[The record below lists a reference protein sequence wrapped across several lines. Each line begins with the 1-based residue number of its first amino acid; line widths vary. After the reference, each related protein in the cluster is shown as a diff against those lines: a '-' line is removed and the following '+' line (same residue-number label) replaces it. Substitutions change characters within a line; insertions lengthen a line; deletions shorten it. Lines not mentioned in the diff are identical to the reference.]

1 MQSKSFQ
8 PKKIEINSMH
18 IRNKNLILFACI
30 GVILILAGVVFLRS
44 SYVLNRVRLILEF
57 ELQKR
62 TKHSVAI
69 DTVSGNVFTGLNI
82 KGIEITDADSE
93 SPPLIAIEE
102 IRVKY
107 SLWSLVQ
114 RKILIPQFHIHQ
126 PQVNVRMAADGTIN
140 LTELIP
146 EVESDAGA
154 KFPLQLLISDID
166 IEDISLEDGVIVFA
180 DANGSRSVRING
192 IYSHSRVDGSLRNWK
207 YRGQLEIRD
216 GGLELNGV
224 DTQIDEFRTEF
235 ELQKDRGVLHSLRLA
250 VGNSL
255 LILAGEA
262 NNLDTRASQLET
274 EMQLTFDFRDVQ
286 KIFPIP
292 VEIEGVGEVN
302 GEISGPVSEI
312 AGSIAVSLPSVRLST
327 LQFED
332 LAIRAEFTPHSVRIT
347 NMDALFAS
355 GKLTGGAEINL
366 QPQQEDFQASTYK
379 GWIQF
384 DSLRAEEVLP
394 LIDFP
399 QSVLDLS
406 AELNGEVQFTGNS
419 SDLRKISLDG
429 SMELD
434 DARLNGVPIRPSVA
448 QYQLEDDHLSV
459 AANLD
464 DAEIQIRGRAGLTG
478 SHDMDLRIDRI
489 DIDKLSQIMKIP
501 DLGGEGVLTG
511 KSSAGAGNNPEY
523 SLQGFLRVPEATL
536 YDVPIG
542 VLTTDFLYTE
552 NQVLLNSIRLVKG
565 DSELIADGIAR
576 LTEDTPIE
584 LKVRAL
590 PLQIADYV
598 RLAGD
603 DYPIEG
609 IATGEL
615 VLDGTLTRLHGRGT
629 LQIQSGKA
637 WDLMLD
643 PLVLPIE
650 IENYVVKVPD
660 FEVFTR
666 GQKGILNAQI
676 DPNQDY
682 ILDFQ
687 SESMQLAE
695 IALARGLTNFLLD
708 ADLIVTA
715 KGQANAAAPVVD
727 VTFDFSNVTYAGN
740 PLEDV
745 HITGIYT
752 NNALNFEGVGFNDTC
767 QVEGVLE
774 SLEGIPYQIA
784 VDAVG
789 TDLLP
794 FLRIFNLSDYFTG
807 TADGRVEIEGTLDDL
822 SKFKFDMTLSNA
834 ALDVKGRKVTN
845 PDPIRV
851 AFMDNLWRVESF
863 VLADSRDATPFLNAS
878 GTFPIRSE
886 IGTPVHAEAISE
898 FAFTVEADRFP
909 LEGLTRLLGLAP
921 LFSGDI
927 NYRLTG
933 SGTYEAP
940 QLELNWNI
948 PDMMLHTPIG
958 QISIREAVGGLAY
971 KDGSLNIKSFNLF
984 LLGNPIKVEG
994 GLQVDFQSFGSSRL
1008 NLHTSCPNFKL
1019 DSKDFQ
1025 NLPDYLRDYRI
1036 LFDLEA
1042 EITGDLAQPQLT
1054 ASIDALQRTLQVLDL
1069 PQPIENLKATI
1080 EVSAGQKESP
1090 DLLTVNVKS
1099 ADWQFE
1105 GGRYHAWGVW
1115 SVPRLDAGLPLTSIA
1130 QVLEQHDSIQFQLHV
1145 NGVGVNIG
1153 TALNYIAKRE
1163 LYGVGGQANIGLSLQ
1178 GNGYSPDQISAT
1190 LTCDRLRVKVH
1201 NRHLRNISQ
1210 IRCHFSDRELTF
1222 DPVEIGDR
1230 NTAWINATGRID
1242 LDGNMDFAIA
1252 LDRLPYGVL
1261 VPAITLTLF
1270 DQSFLKFD
1278 GFLTSQIR
1286 VSGDLVN
1293 PILTAEWK
1301 SDGQVGNAN
1310 LKDSGRAEYQDK
1322 LLSLQNIQRIAGV
1335 RKQLEM
1341 SGTIPINLAVQPLS
1355 LEDRLLDLPID
1366 LKLTGKQI
1374 SLVPLGLLLHPLIEH
1389 ADGIADIDLRIQG
1402 TTASPYP
1409 QGTFSAQKGTV
1420 KLLNFDTPI
1429 SNGAFKLQASRGEIR
1444 IPTLSFRLGQ
1454 GEYTAEINCALDGL
1468 IATDFEV
1475 TRFTAQKVRLADFIG
1490 DQSRFLNPT
1499 VSRFLRSDPIGTD
1512 VASAEVLKGYI
1523 TAEASMQIP
1532 IKRFLIPGETAWIP
1546 KFTKPFNL
1554 PNVVKYV
1561 TGRLNVQDILI
1572 EGLGYRIRNPRP
1584 IEIRLLNQKLS
1595 LEEGFSLEDQKST
1608 VNETKRL
1615 RIVGFGSWELGKKL
1629 LFHIDMKNLD
1639 LGFIS
1644 GFLPDAYAVR
1654 GSLNSSL
1661 DVRGTD
1667 AEPKISFMW
1676 ETPQLEINRA
1686 EVDQFIGNI
1695 TYDNGKIRV
1704 SGKQN
1709 DYAHLSLG
1717 KNHAALSMLIPFQ
1730 LSLIDFKAQP
1740 LREDIEGGLD
1750 VAIENLDFLSLIFP
1764 QFAFIEGKGAIN
1776 ATLGGQ
1782 YDLPMLKGST
1792 TLTGVAF
1799 ELPNSHISLRN
1810 GTAHLNVTEKGV
1822 NLERVAGDMN
1832 GGTFEISGAIR
1843 SEWFDVQH
1851 IDVVAQLGEG
1861 TVFKQPELYEFE
1873 CQNVDLQMRGDV
1885 TTDGRRRLPPL
1896 KGSVRVK
1903 NGRYRQDWKQ
1913 LVQDLVDKVAE
1924 VQFQVWFDYPVV
1936 RDIHLDLDIVTPNN
1950 FMVESNLEEVFTHFG
1965 EIEIETSINGE
1976 LVGPIQKPIFSG
1988 RVDLLEGELSLSGGH
2003 ELEIREG
2010 SYVENRNTLEFNP
2023 WYEIIAETVEPIRG
2037 VQVPDSNGENRTKD
2051 LRVIMTL
2058 SGYLNDKHPPEFEA
2072 EVLRKGAGEEYNLSQ
2087 QQILSILTLGGVDP
2101 LDSEIATPSR
2111 VFQDYLGNRFAK
2123 VAGLRE
2129 SRVDLSPDNFEESR
2143 FLLTKEF
2150 RERLSLTYS
2159 STFQLHTEPRIE
2171 VEYQINRHFYIKG
2184 ERNERGKYGVD
2195 LKLERRF

>member
-1 MQSKSFQ
+1 MRIRSK
-8 PKKIEINSMH
+8 H
-18 IRNKNLILFACI
+18 LILFACL
-30 GVILILAGVVFLRS
+30 GVTLILAGVLFLRS
-44 SYVLNRVRLILEF
+44 AYVLNRVRLVLES

-62 TKHSVAI
+62 TKHPVAI
-69 DTVSGNVFTGLNI
+69 DTVSGNLFTGLNI
-82 KGIEITDADSE
+82 KGIQITDASPAN
-93 SPPLIAIEE
+93 PPLIAIEE

-107 SLWSLVQ
+107 SLWNLAQ
-114 RKILIPQFHIHQ
+114 RKILIPQFHVHQ
-126 PQVNVRMAADGTIN
+126 PRVNTRMAADGTIN

-146 EVESDAGA
+146 EVESGGGG
-154 KFPLQLLISDID
+154 KFPLQLLISDIV
-166 IEDISLEDGVIVFA
+166 IEDISVEDGIIVFEDA
-180 DANGSRSVRING
+180 DGSHRVRIGG
-192 IYSHSRVDGSLRNWK
+192 IYSRSRVDGSLRNWK

-224 DTQIDEFRTEF
+224 ETPIDEFRTEF

-250 VGNSL
+250 LGNSL

-262 NNLDTRASQLET
+262 NNLGQRSSQLET
-274 EMQLTFDFRDVQ
+274 QMQMTFDFRDMQ

-292 VEIEGVGEVN
+292 AEVEGVGEMN

-327 LQFED
+327 LQFEN

-366 QPQQEDFQASTYK
+366 QPQQEESPTYK
-379 GWIQF
+379 GWARF

-399 QSVLDLS
+399 QSVLDLN
-406 AELNGEVQFTGNS
+406 ADLNGMVQFTGNS
-419 SDLRKISLDG
+419 SDLRKLSLDG

-448 QYQLEDDHLSV
+448 RYRLKDDHLSV

-464 DAEIQIRGRAGLTG
+464 DAEIQIHGRAGLTG
-478 SHDMDLRIDRI
+478 SHDMALRIERI
-489 DIDKLSQIMKIP
+489 DVGKLSRIMKIP

-511 KSSAGAGNNPEY
+511 KSSAGAGDNPEY

-552 NQVLLNSIRLVKG
+552 NQVLLNSIRLAKG

-609 IATGEL
+609 VATGEL
-615 VLDGTLTRLHGRGT
+615 VLDGTLARLNGRGV
-629 LQIQSGKA
+629 LQIQSAKA

-687 SESMQLAE
+687 SESMKLAE
-695 IALARGLTNFLLD
+695 IALARGLTDFLLD

-715 KGQANAAAPVVD
+715 KGQANAADPVVD
-727 VTFDFSNVTYAGN
+727 VAFDFSNVTYAGN

-767 QVEGVLE
+767 QVRGVLE
-774 SLEGIPYQIA
+774 SVEGIPYQIA

-789 TDLLP
+789 TNLLP
-794 FLRIFNLSDYFTG
+794 FLRIFNLADYFTG
-807 TADGRVEIEGTLDDL
+807 TADGRIEIEGILDDL
-822 SKFKFDMTLSNA
+822 SQLKFDMTLSNA
-834 ALDVKGRKVTN
+834 ALDVKGRRVTN
-845 PDPIRV
+845 PAPIRV

-863 VLADSRDATPFLNAS
+863 VLADSRDATPFLNAV

-886 IGTPVHAEAISE
+886 IGTPARTETTSE

-909 LEGLTRLLGLAP
+909 LEGLARLLGLAP

-940 QLELNWNI
+940 QLELHWNI

-971 KDGSLNIKSFNLF
+971 KDGSLNVESFDLF
-984 LLGNPIKVEG
+984 LLDNPVQIEG
-994 GLQVDFQSFGSSRL
+994 GLHVDFQSFESSRL

-1025 NLPDYLRDYRI
+1025 NLPDYLHNYRI

-1042 EITGDLAQPQLT
+1042 KITGDLAQPELT
-1054 ASIDALQRTLQVLDL
+1054 ASIDAFQRTLQVLDL
-1069 PQPIENLKATI
+1069 PQPIENLKVVI

-1090 DLLTVNVKS
+1090 DLLAVNVKS
-1099 ADWQFE
+1099 ADWQFA
-1105 GGRYHAWGVW
+1105 GGRYHASGVW
-1115 SVPRLDAGLPLTSIA
+1115 NLPRLDAGLPLTSIVE
-1130 QVLEQHDSIQFQLHV
+1130 VLEQHDSVRFQLHV

-1153 TALNYIAKRE
+1153 AALNYITKRE
-1163 LYGVGGQANIGLSLQ
+1163 LYDVGGQANIGLTLQ
-1178 GNGYSPDQISAT
+1178 GDGYSLDQISAT
-1190 LTCDRLRVKVH
+1190 LTCDRMRAKIH
-1201 NRHLRNISQ
+1201 NRHLRNMNQ
-1210 IRCHFSDRELTF
+1210 IRCHFSNREFTF
-1222 DPVEIGDR
+1222 SPVEIGDR
-1230 NTAWINATGRID
+1230 DTAWLNATGRID
-1242 LDGNMDFAIA
+1242 LDGNMDFALA

-1293 PILTAEWK
+1293 PIMTAEWE

-1310 LKDSGRAEYQDK
+1310 LRDSGRAEYQDK
-1322 LLSLQNIQRIAGV
+1322 LLSIQNTQRIAGV
-1335 RKQLEM
+1335 QKQLEM
-1341 SGTIPINLAVQPLS
+1341 SGTIPINLAVQPLP

-1366 LKLTGKQI
+1366 LKLKGQQI
-1374 SLVPLGLLLHPLIEH
+1374 SLAPLGLLLHPLIEQ
-1389 ADGIADIDLRIQG
+1389 AEGIADIDLRIQG

-1409 QGTFSAQKGTV
+1409 EGTFSAQQGTL

-1429 SNGAFKLQASRGEIR
+1429 SNGTFKLQASRGQIR

-1468 IATDFEV
+1468 IATDFEI
-1475 TRFTAQKVRLADFIG
+1475 TRFSAQKVRLADFIG

-1499 VSRFLRSDPIGTD
+1499 VSRFLRSEPIG
-1512 VASAEVLKGYI
+1512 AEVMSAGTLNGYI

-1532 IKRFLIPGETAWIP
+1532 IKAFLIHGETAWLPEFI
-1546 KFTKPFNL
+1546 KPFNL
-1554 PNVVKYV
+1554 PNVIKYV
-1561 TGRLNVQDILI
+1561 TGQLNIQDILI
-1572 EGLGYRIRNPRP
+1572 EGLGYQIRNPRP
-1584 IEIRLLNQKLS
+1584 IEIRLANQKLS

-1608 VNETKRL
+1608 EAEAKRL
-1615 RIVGFGSWELGKKL
+1615 RMIGFGSWELGKRL
-1629 LFHIDMKNLD
+1629 LFHVDIKNLD

-1644 GFLPDAYAVR
+1644 GFLPEAYAVR

-1667 AEPKISFMW
+1667 AEPKISFTW

-1686 EVDQFIGNI
+1686 EVDQFTGNI
-1695 TYDNGKIRV
+1695 TYEDGKIRI
-1704 SGKQN
+1704 SGTQN

-1730 LSLIDFKAQP
+1730 LSLIDFEAQP

-1764 QFAFIEGKGAIN
+1764 QFAFTEGKGAIN

-1782 YDLPMLKGST
+1782 YDSPMLKGST
-1792 TLTGVAF
+1792 TLTGFAF
-1799 ELPNSHISLRN
+1799 ELPNSHISLQN

-1822 NLERVAGDMN
+1822 NIKRIAGDMN
-1832 GGTFEISGAIR
+1832 GGTFEISGAIQ
-1843 SEWFDVQH
+1843 SEWFDVRH
-1851 IDVVAQLGEG
+1851 IDVVAELGEG
-1861 TVFKQPELYEFE
+1861 TRFEQPDLYEFE
-1873 CQNVDLQMRGDV
+1873 CQSVDLQMRGDI
-1885 TTDGRRRLPPL
+1885 TTDGRLRLPPL
-1896 KGSVRVK
+1896 TGSVRVK

-1913 LVQDLVDKVAE
+1913 LVQDIVDKVAE

-1936 RDIHLDLDIVTPNN
+1936 RDVQLNLDIVAPNN
-1950 FMVESNLEEVFTHFG
+1950 FWVRSNLEEVFTHFG
-1965 EIEIETSINGE
+1965 EVEIETSINGE

-1988 RVDLLEGELSLSGGH
+1988 RADLLEGELSLSGGH

-2023 WYEIIAETVEPIRG
+2023 WYEITAETVEPIRD
-2037 VQVPDSNGENRTKD
+2037 VQVPDSNGESRTKD
-2051 LRVIMTL
+2051 LRVVMTL
-2058 SGYLNDKHPPEFEA
+2058 SGYLNDKHNPEFEA
-2072 EVLRKGAGEEYNLSQ
+2072 EVLRKGAGEEYNLTQ

-2101 LDSEIATPSR
+2101 LDSEIATPAR
-2111 VFQDYLGNRFAK
+2111 IVQDYVGNRFAK

-2129 SRVDLSPDNFEESR
+2129 SRFDLSPDNFEESR
-2143 FLLTKEF
+2143 FRLTKEF

-2171 VEYQINRHFYIKG
+2171 VEYQIKRHFYIKG

-2195 LKLERRF
+2195 LKVERRF